1 MEEDYYMILGVDHNA
16 TDEEIRRAYKRM
28 ALIYHP
34 DKNKHPRTTAQFRKI
49 NEAFNVL
56 SDASARRKYDAS
68 VMLSR
73 RAHTTN
79 NSHNSGGYQPNGS
92 YEREMKTSDTF
103 STVCAVG
110 GVLVG
115 LFLGFGAFK
124 ALSGS
129 NNNH

>member
-1 MEEDYYMILGVDHNA
+1 MILGVDHNA

-73 RAHTTN
+73 RPHTTN
-79 NSHNSGGYQPNGS
+79 NSHNSGV
-92 YEREMKTSDTF
+92 TSQTDPTKEKWKPWTHF
-103 STVCAVG
+103 PLCVPWAVCWWVF
-110 GVLVG
+110 
-115 LFLGFGAFK
+115 FLDSE
-124 ALSGS
+124 LSR
-129 NNNH
+129 H